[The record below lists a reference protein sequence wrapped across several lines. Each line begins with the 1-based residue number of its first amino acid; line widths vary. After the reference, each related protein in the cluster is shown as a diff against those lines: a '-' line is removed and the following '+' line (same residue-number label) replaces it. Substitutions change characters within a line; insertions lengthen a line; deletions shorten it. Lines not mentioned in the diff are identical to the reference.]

1 MVFSVLIAVIVAAV
15 LVVFLMMSKIVAQKH
30 KNSSLI
36 EKVHKKG
43 KSALVK
49 EAEKKL
55 VKDPHNIPALE
66 TIGEIYYQDKNWEK
80 VWGVYKTLYDLS
92 AAHIEI
98 DVAKSTL
105 RMGLSAFYQNRIEDA
120 VNVLMVTIKKDPDN
134 FEANLVLGKVLLQKN
149 IIDKA
154 AYCLKKAK
162 TLMPENNEVNALLG
176 KCLFK
181 MQKYR
186 ESLQFIKQAL
196 EESPDN
202 KELLYDMAVAMSE
215 CGLSEKAL
223 KVFIHLRPDP
233 EFGPLSCL
241 EAGKMH
247 ERVKDFQNAIKDYE
261 IALRHQNMNEQLA
274 IQIKYRLANTYIAM
288 NNISQG
294 LVYLKQ
300 VQMMKAGYKDTD
312 SLVSRYAE
320 LNQNKNLQI
329 YLLSGTSDFV
339 ALCRK
344 LISVFFKESF
354 VKIEDIQVTSGF
366 VEIVCNAEN
375 VKWESKQIFR
385 FYRTQNIIGDLYIRE
400 FHGKIRDTKCDNG
413 VCVTVGSFSE
423 SAHRFVEGRPL
434 TLVEKDELT
443 KMLKKITAMNG

>member
-274 IQIKYRLANTYIAM
+274 IQIKYRLGNTYIAM

-300 VQMMKAGYKDTD
+300 VQMMKSGYKDTD

>member
-98 DVAKSTL
+98 DVAKYTL

-274 IQIKYRLANTYIAM
+274 IQIKYRLGNTYIAM

>member
-274 IQIKYRLANTYIAM
+274 IQIKYRLGNTYIAM

-300 VQMMKAGYKDTD
+300 VQMMKTGYKDTD

-354 VKIEDIQVTSGF
+354 VKIEDIQVTSEF

>member
-15 LVVFLMMSKIVAQKH
+15 LVVFLMISKIVAQKH
-30 KNSSLI
+30 KNSNLI

-274 IQIKYRLANTYIAM
+274 IQIKYRLGNTYIAM

>member
-30 KNSSLI
+30 KNSNLI

-261 IALRHQNMNEQLA
+261 IALRHQNMTEQLA
-274 IQIKYRLANTYIAM
+274 IQIKYRLGNTYIAM

>member
-274 IQIKYRLANTYIAM
+274 IQIKYRLGNTYIAM

-434 TLVEKDELT
+434 L
-443 KMLKKITAMNG
+443 

>member
-247 ERVKDFQNAIKDYE
+247 ERGKDFQNAIKDYE

-274 IQIKYRLANTYIAM
+274 IQIKYRLGNTYIAM

>member
-98 DVAKSTL
+98 DVANSTL

-274 IQIKYRLANTYIAM
+274 IQIKYRLGNTYIAM

>member
-274 IQIKYRLANTYIAM
+274 IQIKYRLGNTYIAM

-366 VEIVCNAEN
+366 IEIVCNAEN

>member
-247 ERVKDFQNAIKDYE
+247 ERVKDFSNAVKDYE
-261 IALRHQNMNEQLA
+261 IAHRHQNINDQLA
-274 IQIKYRLANTYIAM
+274 IQIKYRLGNTYIAM

>member
-274 IQIKYRLANTYIAM
+274 IQIKYRLGNTYIAM
-288 NNISQG
+288 NDISQG

>member
-36 EKVHKKG
+36 ERVHKKG

-274 IQIKYRLANTYIAM
+274 IQIKYRLGNTYIAM

>member
-43 KSALVK
+43 KYALVK

-274 IQIKYRLANTYIAM
+274 IQIKYRLGNTYIAM

>member
-134 FEANLVLGKVLLQKN
+134 FEANLVLGRVLLQKN

-274 IQIKYRLANTYIAM
+274 IQIKYRLGNTYIAM

>member
-274 IQIKYRLANTYIAM
+274 IQIKYRLGNTYIAM

-385 FYRTQNIIGDLYIRE
+385 FYRTQNKIGDLYIRE

>member
-98 DVAKSTL
+98 DVAKCTL

-274 IQIKYRLANTYIAM
+274 IQIKYRLGNTYIAM

>member
-274 IQIKYRLANTYIAM
+274 IQIKYRLGNTYIAM

-320 LNQNKNLQI
+320 LNQNRNLQI

-375 VKWESKQIFR
+375 VKWESKKIFR

>member
-274 IQIKYRLANTYIAM
+274 IQIKYRLGNTYIAM

-320 LNQNKNLQI
+320 LNQNKNLKI